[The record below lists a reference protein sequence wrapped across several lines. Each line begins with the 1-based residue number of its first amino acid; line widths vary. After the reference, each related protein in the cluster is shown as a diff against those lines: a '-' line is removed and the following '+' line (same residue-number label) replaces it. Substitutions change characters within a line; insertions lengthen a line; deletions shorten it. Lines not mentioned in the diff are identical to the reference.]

1 MKHWIATAA
10 LLVATTGAWA
20 QASPAGLWKTI
31 DDDGKTEK
39 SLVKISE
46 SGGVFTGAVDTVFDK
61 SKSAAVCT
69 KCDGDRKDKPI
80 IGLQIIRGVKADGD
94 NNWAGGSIMDPVT
107 GKEYKVKMSLKDG
120 GKKLDVRAFIGI
132 AALGRT
138 QTWVRAE

>member
-1 MKHWIATAA
+1 MKKILMASA
-10 LLVATTGAWA
+10 LLVAFGAHA
-20 QASPAGLWKTI
+20 QSSPAGTWKTI

-46 SGGVFTGAVDTVFDK
+46 SGGVFTGAIDTVFDK
-61 SKSAAVCT
+61 SKADAVCS

-94 NNWAGGSIMDPVT
+94 NNWAGGTIVDPVS

-120 GKKLDVRAFIGI
+120 GKKLDVRGYIGI

-138 QTWVRAE
+138 QTWIRAE